1 MRTQSNLLARFGA
14 LVFAL
19 ALAACAATTS
29 GGSREQQQ
37 PLRLRG
43 EAMATA
49 ASPYAVNA
57 AVEILNA
64 GGNAVDAAIAAELVL
79 GLVEPQSSGIGG
91 GGFLLHYDARTE
103 RLVGYDGRE
112 RAPAGASPSMFL
124 DARGRPIPFLDAQAS
139 GRSVGA
145 PSLVHMLKL
154 AHEDHGRLEWARL
167 FDPAIRIA
175 LEGFE
180 VSPRLAEL
188 IAAYGERGRLR
199 ADFGTRGYFFDR
211 EGNPLAAGA
220 VIRNP
225 QYAMTMQAIAERGP
239 SALTEG
245 PIADA
250 IVAATQRNPRGG
262 SLTHADLQSV
272 QARRMEPVCASYRA
286 YRACT
291 VGPPSS
297 GNAVLAILG
306 LYERARPRPV
316 GVNNADDW
324 SAFLWASR
332 LAYAD
337 RDHYMADDRFA
348 PVPTQELIAP
358 NYLDARA
365 QLIDPSRA
373 PTSTPPGVPAGQDL
387 FDRWGRSG
395 GDDSGTTHLSI
406 VDGWGN
412 AVALTAT
419 IESGFGSQRMAAGF
433 LLNNQL
439 TDFSFEPTI
448 NGRPVANAVEP
459 NKAPRSSMSPM
470 IVLNRNGDL
479 ELVIG
484 SPGGSAIIGYVAR
497 ATIGILDWGLGVQGA
512 IDVGNATAREA
523 PARIEAPR
531 MPPGMVQQLTA
542 RGWAVQ
548 ESALEASGLHAI
560 RVTPS
565 GLEGGADPR
574 RDGIVVRV
582 PAEQPPAPAPASR

>member
-1 MRTQSNLLARFGA
+1 MTRSAALLARFGA
-14 LVFAL
+14 LVVAL
-19 ALAACAATTS
+19 ALAACAAGTGT
-29 GGSREQQQ
+29 GADA
-37 PLRLRG
+37 PPRLRG

-49 ASPYAVNA
+49 ANPYAVNA
-57 AVEILNA
+57 AVEILQE
-64 GGNAVDAAIAAELVL
+64 GGSAVDAAIAAELVL

-91 GGFLLHYDARTE
+91 GGFLLYYDAQSE
-103 RLVGYDGRE
+103 RLSGYDGRE

-124 DARGRPIPFLDAQAS
+124 DSRGRPIPFLDAQAS

-167 FDPAIRIA
+167 FQPAIRLA

-180 VSPRLAEL
+180 VSPRLATL
-188 IAAYGERGRLR
+188 ISAYGERGRLR

-211 EGNPLAAGA
+211 EGNPLQAGA
-220 VIRNP
+220 LLRNP
-225 QYAMTMQAIAERGP
+225 QYAATLQAIAEQGP
-239 SALTEG
+239 VAMTQG

-250 IVAATQRNPRGG
+250 IIAAVQRNPRGG
-262 SLTHADLQSV
+262 AMTHADLQAV
-272 QARRMEPVCASYRA
+272 QARRIEPVCAAYRV

-291 VGPPSS
+291 LGPPSS

-316 GVNNADDW
+316 GVESADDW
-324 SAFLWASR
+324 SAYLWASR

-337 RDHYMADDRFA
+337 RDHYMADDAFA
-348 PVPTQELIAP
+348 PVPTLELVAP
-358 NYLDARA
+358 AYLDERAR
-365 QLIDPSRA
+365 LIDVTRA
-373 PTSTPPGVPAGQDL
+373 PTSTPPGVPAGQEL
-387 FDRWGRSG
+387 FDRWGRAAS
-395 GDDSGTTHLSI
+395 DDSGTTHLSI

-412 AVALTAT
+412 AVSLTAT
-419 IESGFGSQRMAAGF
+419 VESAFGAQRMAAGF

-439 TDFSFEPTI
+439 TDFSWQPSIE
-448 NGRPVANAVEP
+448 GRPVANAIEP
-459 NKAPRSSMSPM
+459 RKAPRSSMSPM
-470 IVLNRNGDL
+470 IVLDRDGEL

-497 ATIGILDWGLGVQGA
+497 ATIGILDWNLGVQSA

-531 MPPGMVQQLTA
+531 MPAGMVQQLTA

-560 RVTPS
+560 RVTPN
-565 GLEGGADPR
+565 GLEGGADSR
-574 RDGIVVRV
+574 REGIVGRV
-582 PAEQPPAPAPASR
+582 PAEQPPAPAPAR